1 MTPTLTALRCF
12 DAACRLL
19 SFTRAAREV
28 HLTQSAVSQQ
38 VAGLETLLG
47 TALLTRQRGGL
58 QLTAAGRAYW
68 IETSTALRQIERA
81 TQDLITHQGQGG
93 QFNLSVASSFASYWL
108 VPRLSGFVAAHPEV
122 TLNLS
127 TQIGPVDFSA
137 SSHTASIEYCDG
149 PQEGL
154 AAVRVHALTLRPYA
168 APALLKTRLHP
179 RRARLR
185 KGEEMRTFLL
195 SQPLIRHATVPQAWR
210 SWLEQ
215 AGLLQGLE
223 DHLRAGP
230 QYDLLSMA
238 LNAVIAGLGVV
249 LLPDY
254 MARGALQTRQI
265 VKLSDVGWE
274 SPKAYFLRY
283 PAWKSD
289 LGVLQRFQK
298 WLLETASAG

>member
-38 VAGLETLLG
+38 VAGLEALLG

-137 SSHTASIEYCDG
+137 SSHTASIDYCDG
-149 PQEGL
+149 PREGL
-154 AAVRVHALTLRPYA
+154 TAVRVHTLILKPYA
-168 APALLKTRLHP
+168 APALLNKRPHARQPSLA
-179 RRARLR
+179 RRDELL
-185 KGEEMRTFLL
+185 KFLL
-195 SQPLIRHATVPQAWR
+195 GQPLIRHATVPQAWPC
-210 SWLEQ
+210 WLEQ
-215 AGLLQGLE
+215 AGLSPGLE
-223 DHLRAGP
+223 EQLPAGP

-238 LNAVIAGLGVV
+238 LNAVIAGLGVA

-254 MARGALQTRQI
+254 MAKGALQARQI